1 MVRIDVLYN
10 KGIISL
16 EDVVKLG
23 RKNIKKVNKENIDV
37 VKELIGEK
45 AEVIKEE
52 INKEEINKN
61 STKTLSEE
69 EKYAM
74 ELLESLE
81 REPVEIF
88 KDENGYV
95 IGHKYATNRKI
106 GEFTYKDVHVRL
118 STREGSEYFGSL
130 WYEDEEGGKRQLKFE
145 VSNGRIIFNY
155 RITRTYYRDL
165 LNLTER
171 FVKYFEEYMYGEEV
185 ADIDMEA
192 IDNAIEE
199 VFG

>member
-1 MVRIDVLYN
+1 MVRIDVLFN
-10 KGIISL
+10 EGVISL
-16 EDVVKLG
+16 GDVAKLG
-23 RKNIKKVNKENIDV
+23 RENIRKVNMDNIEI
-37 VKELIGEK
+37 VKELVGKEK
-45 AEVIKEE
+45 TEVIVKK
-52 INKEEINKN
+52 INEMSQE
-61 STKTLSEE
+61 TKAMSEE

-145 VSNGRIIFNY
+145 VSNGRIIFNH

-185 ADIDMEA
+185 ADTDMEA

-199 VFG
+199 IFG

>member
-1 MVRIDVLYN
+1 MVRIDVLFN
-10 KGIISL
+10 EGVISL
-16 EDVVKLG
+16 RDVAKLG
-23 RKNIKKVNKENIDV
+23 RKNIRKVNMDNIEI
-37 VKELIGEK
+37 VKELVGEEK
-45 AEVIKEE
+45 TEVIVKK
-52 INKEEINKN
+52 INEMSQK
-61 STKTLSEE
+61 TKATSEE

-130 WYEDEEGGKRQLKFE
+130 WCEDEEGGRRQLKFE

-155 RITRTYYRDL
+155 RITRTYYGDL

-185 ADIDMEA
+185 ADTDMEA

-199 VFG
+199 IFG

>member
-1 MVRIDVLYN
+1 MVRIDVLFN
-10 KGIISL
+10 EGVISL
-16 EDVVKLG
+16 RDVAKLG
-23 RKNIKKVNKENIDV
+23 RENIRKVNMDNIEI
-37 VKELIGEK
+37 VKELVGEEK
-45 AEVIKEE
+45 TEVIVKK
-52 INKEEINKN
+52 INEMSQE
-61 STKTLSEE
+61 TKAMSEE

-81 REPVEIF
+81 REPIEIF

-130 WYEDEEGGKRQLKFE
+130 WHEDEEGGRRQLKFE

-185 ADIDMEA
+185 ADTDMEA

-199 VFG
+199 IFG

>member
-1 MVRIDVLYN
+1 MVRIDVLFN
-10 KGIISL
+10 EGVISL
-16 EDVVKLG
+16 GDVAKLG
-23 RKNIKKVNKENIDV
+23 RENIRKVNMDNIEI
-37 VKELIGEK
+37 VKELVGEEK
-45 AEVIKEE
+45 TEVIVKK
-52 INKEEINKN
+52 INEMSQE
-61 STKTLSEE
+61 TKAMSEE

-185 ADIDMEA
+185 SDIDMEA

-199 VFG
+199 IFG

>member
-1 MVRIDVLYN
+1 MVRIDVLFN
-10 KGIISL
+10 EGVISL
-16 EDVVKLG
+16 RDVAKLG
-23 RKNIKKVNKENIDV
+23 RENIRKVNMDNIEI
-37 VKELIGEK
+37 VKELVGEEK
-45 AEVIKEE
+45 TEVIVKK
-52 INKEEINKN
+52 INEMSQE
-61 STKTLSEE
+61 TKAMSEE

-145 VSNGRIIFNY
+145 VSNGRIIFNH

-185 ADIDMEA
+185 ADTDMEA

-199 VFG
+199 IFG

>member
-1 MVRIDVLYN
+1 MMRIDVLFN
-10 KGIISL
+10 EGIISL

-23 RKNIKKVNKENIDV
+23 RKNIRKVNMENIDV
-37 VKELIGEK
+37 VKELVGEEKTEIIVKKINEMSQETK
-45 AEVIKEE
+45 AM
-52 INKEEINKN
+52 
-61 STKTLSEE
+61 SEE

-145 VSNGRIIFNY
+145 VSNGKIIFNY

-171 FVKYFEEYMYGEEV
+171 FVKYFEEYMHGEEV
-185 ADIDMEA
+185 ADINMEA

-199 VFG
+199 IFG

>member
-1 MVRIDVLYN
+1 MVRIDVLFN
-10 KGIISL
+10 EGVISL
-16 EDVVKLG
+16 GDVAKLG
-23 RKNIKKVNKENIDV
+23 RENIRKVNMDNIEI
-37 VKELIGEK
+37 VKELVGEEK
-45 AEVIKEE
+45 TEVIVKK
-52 INKEEINKN
+52 INEMSQE
-61 STKTLSEE
+61 TKAMSEE

-130 WYEDEEGGKRQLKFE
+130 WYEDEEGGKRQIKFE
-145 VSNGRIIFNY
+145 ESNGRIIFNY

-171 FVKYFEEYMYGEEV
+171 FVKYFEEYMYGEE
-185 ADIDMEA
+185 I
-192 IDNAIEE
+192 
-199 VFG
+199 FG

>member
-1 MVRIDVLYN
+1 MVRIDVLFN
-10 KGIISL
+10 EGVISL
-16 EDVVKLG
+16 RDVAKLG
-23 RKNIKKVNKENIDV
+23 RENIRKVNMDNIEI
-37 VKELIGEK
+37 VKELVGEEK
-45 AEVIKEE
+45 TEVIVKK
-52 INKEEINKN
+52 INEMSQE
-61 STKTLSEE
+61 TKAMSEE

-185 ADIDMEA
+185 ADTDMEA

-199 VFG
+199 IFG